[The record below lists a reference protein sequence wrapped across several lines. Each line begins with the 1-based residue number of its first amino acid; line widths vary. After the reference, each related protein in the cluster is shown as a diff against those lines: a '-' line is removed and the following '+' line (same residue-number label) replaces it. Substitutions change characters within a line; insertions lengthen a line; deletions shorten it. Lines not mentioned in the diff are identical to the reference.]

1 MTYRAIASCV
11 LAFCLAGCATPPV
24 KPVEQDITRSRVYNA
39 SYDQVWSAIV
49 QAVGESGIN
58 ITTLEKDS
66 GIVAVS
72 EASYDPE
79 WADEGM
85 PGSTF
90 GSENQITDR
99 RVSLN
104 ILANAL
110 EPDRTRVQVNS
121 KMRYQLRTGNGSQIY
136 PYKTNWVQA
145 YSNGT
150 LEKGILGG
158 IERRIH

>member
-1 MTYRAIASCV
+1 
-11 LAFCLAGCATPPV
+11 
-24 KPVEQDITRSRVYNA
+24 
-39 SYDQVWSAIV
+39 
-49 QAVGESGIN
+49 
-58 ITTLEKDS
+58 
-66 GIVAVS
+66 
-72 EASYDPE
+72 
-79 WADEGM
+79 M